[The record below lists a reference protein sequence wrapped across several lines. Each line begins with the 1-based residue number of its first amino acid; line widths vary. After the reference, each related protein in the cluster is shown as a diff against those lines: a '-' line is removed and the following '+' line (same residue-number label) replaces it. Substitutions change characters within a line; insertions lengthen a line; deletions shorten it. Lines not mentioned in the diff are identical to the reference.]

1 MIEKQDCNEQ
11 LLDIFNE
18 LINNKFG
25 FNLKF
30 EQKEMTTYLNEL
42 NDHVI
47 EISDEDNQI
56 DNDDLKTLEFKLLN
70 LISNNSLK
78 NYKFL
83 CNIGQIIKSA
93 NCF

>member
-1 MIEKQDCNEQ
+1 MIEKQYYNEQ

-18 LINNKFG
+18 LIINKFG
-25 FNLKF
+25 LNLKF

-47 EISDEDNQI
+47 ELSDDDNPI

-70 LISNNSLK
+70 LINNNSL
-78 NYKFL
+78 NE
-83 CNIGQIIKSA
+83 S
-93 NCF
+93 

>member
-1 MIEKQDCNEQ
+1 M
-11 LLDIFNE
+11 
-18 LINNKFG
+18 
-25 FNLKF
+25 KF

-47 EISDEDNQI
+47 ELSDEDNPI
-56 DNDDLKTLEFKLLN
+56 DNDDLKTLEFKLLS

-93 NCF
+93 NC